1 MAAQQVIY
9 GQVFINSIGGKTIVV
24 DVDGEVTTQE
34 LKIKIQDKTNIPPEK
49 QVLTFEGKVLE
60 NDRKMSDYNIM
71 KESTIFLAGRILGGV
86 GWTEEQLKQI
96 LESMNNQIC
105 NCRHS

>member
-1 MAAQQVIY
+1 MIILLQSARVEINTIVAAMAAQQVIY

-49 QVLTFEGKVLE
+49 QVLTF
-60 NDRKMSDYNIM
+60 
-71 KESTIFLAGRILGGV
+71 
-86 GWTEEQLKQI
+86 
-96 LESMNNQIC
+96 
-105 NCRHS
+105 